1 MGISVLLPLLYQWII
16 TCYSCQA
23 CARVSWF
30 CVLFFGLDPDLVL
43 LKPLDLLGR
52 GVLFQCFFT
61 PSARSVILVYP
72 VTFGWE
78 FCAPFQAIVNLYL
91 SVVYW
96 SRILA
101 PGQFLTL
108 GPLLPLLFRLPVSLQ
123 THGLQYARLPC
134 SSLSPGNFGAF
145 H

>member
-1 MGISVLLPLLYQWII
+1 MDLCS
-16 TCYSCQA
+16 
-23 CARVSWF
+23 F
-30 CVLFFGLDPDLVL
+30 FFGLDPDLVL
-43 LKPLDLLGR
+43 LRPLDLWGR
-52 GVLFQCFFT
+52 GVLFQCFFA

-72 VTFGWE
+72 VKFEWE
-78 FCAPFQAIVNLYL
+78 FCAPFQAIVNLQL

-96 SRILA
+96 SRVLA

-108 GPLLPLLFRLPVSLQ
+108 VPLLLLLLFSLSVMSDSLQ
-123 THGLQYARLPC
+123 TQGLQYARLPC